1 MSLKLMVVDD
11 EPVHLELIKAVLEP
25 LGYEVL
31 TLADS
36 RQAAE
41 MVIRQKV
48 DGVFVDVQLPHLTG
62 SN

>member
-11 EPVHLELIKAVLEP
+11 EPVHLELIKAVVEA

-36 RQAAE
+36 RQAVVE
-41 MVIRQKV
+41 CGR
-48 DGVFVDVQLPHLTG
+48 L
-62 SN
+62 